1 MTNRMFIAYKNHFPC
16 SRYRYAVHV
25 TYKNKEGKQESKIE
39 KRSNNLQNAKLQAL
53 KFGDFSNVVLV
64 SLFDTA
70 DGENLGIVIGPANHV
85 WKKTK
90 ETK

>member
-1 MTNRMFIAYKNHFPC
+1 MTNQMFTAYGRHFAC

-25 TYKNKEGKQESKIE
+25 TYENKDSKIE
-39 KRSNNLQNAKLQAL
+39 KRSNNLQNAKFQMLN
-53 KFGDFSNVVLV
+53 FRYRSDVVLV

-70 DGENLGIVIGPANHV
+70 DGENLGVLVGPANHV

>member
-1 MTNRMFIAYKNHFPC
+1 MTNQMFTAYGEHFPC

-25 TYKNKEGKQESKIE
+25 TYENKDTKIE
-39 KRSNNLQNAKLQAL
+39 KRSNNLQNAKRESF
-53 KFGDFSNVVLV
+53 KFRDLSDVVLV

-70 DGENLGIVIGPANHV
+70 DGENLGILIGPANHV